1 MVVRRIIIGS
11 AAEYEKWVRSKILLW
26 ENVCEIVNQCFPKGR
41 RGIQLLG
48 IHGALLFLCAAL
60 PFLIPNFSF
69 LIPNFRKA
77 VWGLVRLS
85 INCMEMEAL

>member
-1 MVVRRIIIGS
+1 MVVRRILIGS

-26 ENVCEIVNQCFPKGR
+26 ENVCEIVNQCFPKGG

-48 IHGALLFLCAAL
+48 IYGALLFLSATL
-60 PFLIPNFSF
+60 PF

-77 VWGLVRLS
+77 VWGLVRIS
-85 INCMEMEAL
+85 IKRIEMEEL